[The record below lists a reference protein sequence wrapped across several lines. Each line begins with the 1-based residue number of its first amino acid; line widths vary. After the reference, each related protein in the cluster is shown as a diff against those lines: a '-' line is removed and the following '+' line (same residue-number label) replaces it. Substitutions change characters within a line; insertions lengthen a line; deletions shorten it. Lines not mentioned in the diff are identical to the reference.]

1 MLLASLAVLPVLIWI
16 YIATGRGWFWLV
28 EKAMPA
34 KQGVRQLPRR
44 VVAVIPARNE
54 AESIGA
60 ALTSLLVPEG
70 NFPASIVLV
79 DDGSTDGTAERAR
92 ETAERLGQLP
102 RLIVLTGAPLPGG
115 WTGKLWALA
124 QGVEHALLLNP
135 DYFLFTDGDVEH
147 DRESLGQLVA
157 LAEANDYD
165 LASYMVK
172 LKCKTVAERALIP
185 AFVFFFLQLYPPA
198 WIASASSRTAGA
210 AGGCILIRP
219 QTLARIGGLA
229 SIRREVIDDCA
240 LARAVKRS
248 GGKIWLGLAARTRSL
263 RSYESFSEIGGM
275 ISRTA
280 FSQLG
285 HSKIAL
291 LAPLLGLLAA
301 YVLPVGLLL
310 TGDGVP
316 TLLSLAALFLMGA
329 CYLPA
334 VLHYK
339 ISPLWALTLP
349 AVAIFYGYATLQS
362 AFCYWSGRGG
372 EWKGRKQDHH

>member
-1 MLLASLAVLPVLIWI
+1 M
-16 YIATGRGWFWLV
+16 V
-28 EKAMPA
+28 ENAIPA
-34 KQGVRQLPRR
+34 KQGLPQLSRR

-54 AESIGA
+54 AESIDA
-60 ALTSLLVPEG
+60 ALTSLLVQEG
-70 NFPASIVLV
+70 DFLASVVVV
-79 DDGSTDGTAERAR
+79 DDGSTDGTAECAR
-92 ETAERLGQLP
+92 QAAERLGQLP
-102 RLIVLTGAPLPGG
+102 RLTVLTAAPLPDG

-147 DRESLGQLVA
+147 DRESIAQLVA
-157 LAEANDYD
+157 LAEANNYD
-165 LASYMVK
+165 LTSCMVK
-172 LKCKTVAERALIP
+172 LKCKTIAERALIP

-219 QTLARIGGLA
+219 HALASMGGLA

-263 RSYESFSEIGGM
+263 RSYKSFTEIGSM

-291 LAPLLGLLAA
+291 MATLVGLLVT

-310 TGDGVP
+310 TGGRVP
-316 TLLSLAALFLMGA
+316 TWLSLAALFLMGV

-339 ISPLWALTLP
+339 VSPLWALTLP
-349 AVAIFYGYATLQS
+349 AIAAFYGYATLQS
-362 AFCYWSGRGG
+362 ALRYWSGKGG
-372 EWKGRKQDHH
+372 EWKGRKQDNR